1 MSTIRQL
8 FNFTAFQAGWFACV
22 LSAAAGRP
30 WIGFLVVLAVVVI
43 HLGLT
48 RWAGGELR
56 LILSAMILGLFV
68 DTLLLASGWVS
79 YPPISYPAGLGLE
92 NLAPYWIISMWA
104 LFATTINFSLGWLR
118 GRLMLAVILGAA
130 GGPLSYVAGTKL
142 GAMQLLEPVS
152 AVMALAGA
160 WGLAMPALILLAK
173 HFTGHDDK
181 VRPDY
186 IQEDWRA
193 SRHA

>member
-1 MSTIRQL
+1 MRLL
-8 FNFTAFQAGWFACV
+8 FNFAAFQAGWFACV
-22 LSAAAGRP
+22 LSAAAGKP
-30 WIGFLVVLAVVVI
+30 WIGFLVVLAVMVI

-56 LILSAMILGLFV
+56 LILSAMVLGFIV

-118 GRLMLAVILGAA
+118 GRLLLAMILGVA
-130 GGPLSYVAGTKL
+130 GGPLSYLAGAKL
-142 GAMQLLEPVS
+142 GAMQLLEP
-152 AVMALAGA
+152 AAALMALAGA
-160 WGLAMPALILLAK
+160 WCLAMPALLLLARY
-173 HFTGHDDK
+173 FTGHADR

-186 IQEDWRA
+186 IQDDWRA
-193 SRHA
+193 SLHA